1 MSNENHA
8 NLTCLQGRHQVARLI
23 KAVSLLG
30 LVAIGIIA
38 QASSGLAQMEFVT
51 STVGGEPLQHVVVS
65 LHPLGSAGTKGP
77 ASTISIMDQR
87 YLQFAPSVLALQ
99 TGTTVKFPN
108 DDDVRHHVYS
118 FSHPNAFELKLYHG
132 ADGASHT
139 FEQAGVV
146 VLGCNIHDGMVGYL
160 RVVDSPYF
168 STSGESGELFI
179 EDVPAGDY
187 ELQVWHPDIGNKLV
201 RKRITIKPGLN
212 RLGMKVAVEGSE
224 ILPAPKTAHPLQSLF
239 RD

>member
-1 MSNENHA
+1 MISNPSVHKILRLKLVICLIGLLAFNTLGQA
-8 NLTCLQGRHQVARLI
+8 NTG
-23 KAVSLLG
+23 LG
-30 LVAIGIIA
+30 QI
-38 QASSGLAQMEFVT
+38 EFVT
-51 STVGGEPLQHVVVS
+51 RDIGGDLLQHVVVS
-65 LHPLGSAGTKGP
+65 LHPLGTPGTRGP

-132 ADGASHT
+132 ENGASHT
-139 FEQAGVV
+139 FEHTGVV

-168 STSGESGELFI
+168 STSSQTGEISI
-179 EDVPAGDY
+179 EHVPPGDY
-187 ELQVWHPDIGNKLV
+187 ELQVWHPDIGMNLV
-201 RKRITIKPGLN
+201 RKSLTINPGLN
-212 RLGMKVAVEGSE
+212 RLAMKVAVEGSE
-224 ILPAPKTAHPLQSLF
+224 ISPALKAAHPLQSLF